1 MPSAPTPDSREL
13 PPGFL
18 PSPALSPFMALW
30 GQVYL
35 RIDSPQSR
43 VLGLW
48 VQEQHLNHQ
57 EAMHGGMVA
66 SLADNAM
73 GSLSAHASGGPI
85 ATVHLSVDYLARVPQ
100 GRWLEVHSR
109 LDKLGGKMLFTSCEG
124 RIDAELVFKASAV
137 FAPIRRAAPAPAP

>member
-1 MPSAPTPDSREL
+1 MQRAPNPEAREL

-18 PSPALSPFMALW
+18 PSPVLSPFMALW
-30 GQVYL
+30 GPIYM
-35 RIDSPQSR
+35 RIDSKEAR

-48 VQEQHLNHQ
+48 VDDQHLNHQ

-85 ATVHLSVDYLARVPQ
+85 ATVHLSIDYLARVPQ
-100 GRWLEVHSR
+100 GRWLEVHSK

-124 RIDAELVFKASAV
+124 RIDQQLVFKASAV
-137 FAPIRRAAPAPAP
+137 FSPIRRQTATP

>member
-1 MPSAPTPDSREL
+1 
-13 PPGFL
+13 
-18 PSPALSPFMALW
+18 MALW
-30 GQVYL
+30 GPIYM
-35 RIDSPQSR
+35 RIDSKEAR

-48 VQEQHLNHQ
+48 VDDQHLNHQ

-85 ATVHLSVDYLARVPQ
+85 ATVHLSIDYLARVPQ
-100 GRWLEVHSR
+100 GRWLEVHSK

-124 RIDAELVFKASAV
+124 RIDQQLVFKASAV
-137 FAPIRRAAPAPAP
+137 FSPIRRQTATP